1 VAAKMLVL
9 ESILKL
15 KFMRN
20 ACKLLVCVLFSFVF
34 LNASTGFAQT
44 DSSSQKKSFFRASS
58 YYLSNAVYSG
68 RKDSLRVPYLKTA
81 ISYIHKSGLFV
92 SAGAST
98 LVAANNPTRVDAVWL
113 DAGYD
118 FNIGEKINAG
128 VDITKT
134 FYSNAS
140 FAVTSEIKAEGGA
153 YFGYN
158 AGPVS
163 INTSAYVMYSQA
175 ADISVSLGL
184 SHAFDLGPEN
194 KQWTIEPDASIGMGT
209 QNFYEAYVEN
219 RKLST
224 SNSGKGHSKKNG
236 NSNGNGNGSGSG
248 SGSSSTTSSTTQ
260 VVAFN
265 QKSGFKILDYE
276 LTVPITYNGKGWRVY
291 AKPVYAIPVNPAA
304 YTVDNKLQKEML
316 SNTFFFEVGGRID
329 F

>member
-1 VAAKMLVL
+1 
-9 ESILKL
+9 
-15 KFMRN
+15 MRN
-20 ACKLLVCVLFSFVF
+20 ACKVVVCVFFSVVF
-34 LNASTGFAQT
+34 LDISMCFAQS
-44 DSSSQKKSFFRASS
+44 DSSSKKSFVRASA

-68 RKDSLRVPYLKTA
+68 RKDSLRVPYLKTS
-81 ISYIHKSGLFV
+81 ISYIHKSGLSF

-98 LVAANNPTRVDAVWL
+98 LVAANTPTRVDAVWL

-118 FNIGEKINAG
+118 FSIGEKINAG
-128 VDITKT
+128 VDVTKT

-153 YFGYN
+153 YLGYD

-184 SHAFDLGPEN
+184 SHAFDFGPEN
-194 KQWTIEPDASIGMGT
+194 KQWTIEPDVSMGMGT

-224 SNSGKGHSKKNG
+224 GNSGKGHSKKNG
-236 NSNGNGNGSGSG
+236 SSSGSGSG
-248 SGSSSTTSSTTQ
+248 SGSGSTTVQTVS
-260 VVAFN
+260 FN
-265 QKSGFKILDYE
+265 QKSNFKILDYE
-276 LTVPITYNGKGWRVY
+276 LTVPVTYNGKGWRVY
-291 AKPVYAIPVNPAA
+291 AKPVYAIPVNPAS
-304 YTVDNKLQKEML
+304 YTVNNSSQKETL
-316 SNTFFFEVGGRID
+316 SNTFFFQVGGRID